1 VARAAYDFAVLA
13 NVKRALASRAATV
26 RGKGWSNVVYLLAA
40 GFVLVLASFLLPTGI
55 DGLRAT
61 YLGGLEGIVS
71 VATCDHV
78 NVNGTGAGWDCYGSF
93 RSADGRTSIDR
104 VLLTP
109 RLGDD
114 PRNAA
119 GTALV
124 EARVTSASASVG
136 YRVDDPQW
144 EAALIVGIF
153 GIFVAG
159 YLAWMYWRSEPEPR
173 PKRFQRPPRRRRRP
187 TRSRT

>member
-1 VARAAYDFAVLA
+1 LNLIYLVVAGV
-13 NVKRALASRAATV
+13 S
-26 RGKGWSNVVYLLAA
+26 
-40 GFVLVLASFLLPTGI
+40 LVLASFPLLPGI

-61 YLGGLEGIVS
+61 YLGGTGGTVS
-71 VATCDHV
+71 IGTCESV
-78 NVNGTGAGWDCYGSF
+78 SGRGAGWDCYGSF